1 MSRGRQVDVASA
13 HTAPANGELHRP
25 APTPAELARDAVVAL
40 DRDAALV
47 RDSVE
52 QVRNAHA
59 ANDTEKWT
67 DARTGL
73 DRALRAAVRARE
85 RARSR
90 EGDAGSE
97 LRERIGNAERQL
109 DELTTAAASLTE
121 PPSGIAAIT
130 REAEVEQIL
139 IAPLAGTSAAA
150 YETKERALRA
160 EFDQLS
166 AVESRVLAQRLRR
179 ARPNDTLASQFNR
192 MTAERRG
199 RLLAYLDGARRREAI
214 RQARGPR
221 QLPDEIRGDLES
233 ATGTSLGHV
242 RVHTGDDGDA
252 VAASHRARAVTIG
265 ADIYMGEGQLD
276 TSSADGRELLAHEV
290 AHVVQAQTHP
300 GPELPAAK
308 RDEGGGDAAEVEAD
322 HFGAR
327 FRESGAGASWKPS
340 VGVAGS
346 TPMCKPKEGRN
357 VLKAA
362 ERKPSSRPI
371 VVPDKAHPAVKD
383 TDGEQMI
390 QTDKTTG
397 RGKPA
402 RLPYKNWK
410 ALATVAET
418 VTVADDAGDNL
429 TIEITYRLEQRP
441 AEVGEVPDIWIHT
454 ERRALLT
461 LGTGEHAGATII
473 GQARVRLGADET
485 LDPKAAISRPSIG
498 PSHSAQVYLEAAEQ
512 FVNVF
517 GNTGRRSLHAD
528 AVDNDLLVYDDPLRT
543 MMGLKR
549 VLKQQHIAGQGDAV
563 AQLHRQVPKL
573 LEAAKDA
580 TAILNSHIKSVKSH
594 HDGDRRVPQ
603 VRWVLHD
610 IANWLAANHLRGR
623 GDSEEARQLRAV
635 HRKLL
640 DKLEIAQS
648 VKAPE
653 RDHVDD
659 ALGIPFRFIER
670 TGEGLKEIGAMTVDA
685 VVLGLAAAG
694 KKTGKW
700 DWNWDPIS
708 KYGKSVK
715 QTGASSTDGLV
726 AMVNGFADQW
736 SDALERAGNGD
747 YSGVMDVGLDTALM
761 LDGARTT
768 GTTAI
773 EKGAQLVA
781 KVRSLSKKARAV
793 AARVPREV
801 RDIVTAMAESV
812 DAFAAKQQAAG
823 MQTAGGPDLPG
834 GPTADSIVA
843 GLKAAKETFQSTR
856 LSQRRENSIA
866 TLKLRLGKTRAPDV
880 AEWITRV
887 EKTFGSDT
895 KAFAEFLEGVGQ
907 RLIEPAP
914 FMREV
919 EALLG
924 SNAIGGDDLANLLT
938 HIFEGKHL
946 DPTAVL
952 REVQW
957 LTTRTLSAES
967 RSMLIKRAAK
977 GEVDLDWIR
986 RTKLTDSELDLMGQ
1000 DSYTSWKEFEAASD
1014 IPARRTPGPLADRA
1028 PKDHAIGANSKIRG
1042 IAGELVAAEAE
1053 LPHGLKVKRRVASDS
1068 KGSTT
1073 DFELVARDG
1082 SLAELEVK
1090 AQRPENWK
1098 DLLDE
1103 YDAEVKHPTPS
1114 KKPSQVARL
1123 MKQVEAGQ
1131 ARGRKVYVAVSDAI
1145 PLDSRTRLE
1154 AVLKAVGME
1163 DEGLILLSD
1172 AEIKRV
1178 AKQLREH
1185 MGIAQPGGK
1194 GKAAGD
1200 SQ

>member
-1 MSRGRQVDVASA
+1 M
-13 HTAPANGELHRP
+13 L
-25 APTPAELARDAVVAL
+25 AELAREAVVSL
-40 DRDAALV
+40 DRHAALV
-47 RDSVE
+47 HDAVE
-52 QVRNAHA
+52 QVRKAHA
-59 ANDTEKWT
+59 ANDVEKWT
-67 DARTGL
+67 ESRFGL
-73 DRALRAAVRARE
+73 DRALLGAVRARE
-85 RARSR
+85 RVRSR
-90 EGDAGSE
+90 EGDVGAE
-97 LRERIGNAERQL
+97 VRDRVVNVERKLA
-109 DELTTAAASLTE
+109 ELTTTAATLTE
-121 PPSGIAAIT
+121 PPSGIAPIA
-130 REAEVEQIL
+130 READIEQVL
-139 IAPLAGTSAAA
+139 RAPAVSSSAATYA
-150 YETKERALRA
+150 KKESALRA

-199 RLLAYLDGARRREAI
+199 RLLAYLDGARRREAV
-214 RQARGPR
+214 RQARGPQ
-221 QLPDEIRGDLES
+221 QLPDAIRGDLES
-233 ATGTSLGHV
+233 ATGTSLSHV
-242 RVHTGDDGDA
+242 RVHIGDDGDS
-252 VAASHRARAVTIG
+252 VAASHHARAVTIG

-276 TSSADGRELLAHEV
+276 ASSADGRELLAHEV
-290 AHVVQAQTHP
+290 AHVVQAQTHS
-300 GPELPAAK
+300 GRERRAVMH
-308 RDEGGGDAAEVEAD
+308 DEGGGDAAEAEAD
-322 HFGAR
+322 DFAAR
-327 FRESGAGASWKPS
+327 FRESGAAASWKPS
-340 VGVAGS
+340 VGVDRSA
-346 TPMCKPKEGRN
+346 PMCKPTEGRN
-357 VLKAA
+357 VLKAPA
-362 ERKPSSRPI
+362 RKSSSRPFLL
-371 VVPDKAHPAVKD
+371 PDKAHPAVND

-390 QTDKTTG
+390 QTGKTTG
-397 RGKPA
+397 RGKPT

-410 ALATVAET
+410 PLATAAET
-418 VTVADDAGDNL
+418 VTLADDAGDNL

-473 GQARVRLGADET
+473 GQARVRVGAGEI
-485 LDPKAAISRPSIG
+485 LDPKAAVSSPSIG
-498 PSHSAQVYLEAAEQ
+498 PSHSAQVYLEASEQ

-549 VLKQQHIAGQGDAV
+549 VLKQKRIAGQGDAV
-563 AQLHRQVPKL
+563 SQLHRQVPTL
-573 LEAAKDA
+573 LQAAKDA
-580 TAILNSHIKSVKSH
+580 TAILDSHIKSVKSH

-623 GDSEEARQLRAV
+623 GDSEEARQLLAV
-635 HRKLL
+635 HRRLL
-640 DKLEIAQS
+640 EKFEAAQA
-648 VKAPE
+648 VKAPK
-653 RDHVDD
+653 RDHLDD

-670 TGEGLKEIGAMTVDA
+670 SGEGLKEIGAMTVDA
-685 VVLGLAAAG
+685 IVLGLEAAG

-700 DWNWDPIS
+700 DWNWDPVS

-761 LDGARTT
+761 IDGVRTT
-768 GTTAI
+768 GATAI
-773 EKGAQLVA
+773 EKGAQLLA
-781 KVRSLSKKARAV
+781 KVRSVSTKARTV
-793 AARVPREV
+793 ARRVPHEV
-801 RDIVTAMAESV
+801 RDVVTAMAEAV
-812 DAFAAKQQAAG
+812 DAFAVKQQAAG
-823 MQTAGGPDLPG
+823 MQMAGGPDLPG
-834 GPTADSIVA
+834 GPTAESIVS
-843 GLKAAKETFQSTR
+843 GLKAAKETFKGKR
-856 LSQRRENSIA
+856 LSQRRENGVA
-866 TLKLRLGKTRAPDV
+866 TLKARLGKTNAPDA

-887 EKTFGSDT
+887 ERTFGSDT
-895 KAFAEFLEGVGQ
+895 KAFAEFLDGVGQ

-919 EALLG
+919 EALLK
-924 SNAIGGDDLANLLT
+924 SNAVGGDDLANLLS
-938 HIFEGKHL
+938 HIFDGKHL

-952 REVQW
+952 REVHW

-986 RTKLTDSELDLMGQ
+986 RTQLTDSELDLMGQ
-1000 DSYTSWKEFEAASD
+1000 DSYTSWKEFEAASE
-1014 IPARRTPGPLADRA
+1014 IPARRTPGPLSGRA

-1068 KGSTT
+1068 KSSTT

-1103 YDAEVKHPTPS
+1103 YDAEVKQATPS
-1114 KKPSQVARL
+1114 KKPGQVARL

-1154 AVLKAVGME
+1154 ALLKTAGME
-1163 DEGLILLSD
+1163 DERLIFLSD